1 MAARDLSK
9 TSVEDLTEKQAKAE
23 HARLTAEIA
32 AHDKR
37 YYQEDAP
44 TVSDAA
50 YDKLRKRYQAIEAR
64 FPDLRTLESLT
75 LRVGAAPARGF
86 AKVRHGVPM
95 LSLDNA
101 FEEQDVVDFV
111 DRIRRFLRLN
121 EKETIVF
128 TAEPK
133 IDGLSLSLR
142 YENGEL
148 VRGATRGDGTE
159 GEDVTANVKTVKA
172 IPHRLKGKNLP
183 AVCEIRGEI
192 YMTKADFLALN
203 KRQAEAG
210 DTVFA
215 NPRNSAAGSL
225 RQKDPSITASRPLGF
240 FAYSWGE
247 MSELPADTQSGMLKW
262 FAARGF
268 DTNPLWKTVSSRE
281 EMLAF
286 HRAIE
291 QERAKLDYD
300 IDGVVYKVDRLDWQ
314 ERLGF
319 VSRSPRWAV
328 AHKFAAERATTV
340 INGIE
345 IQVGRTGALTPV
357 AKLAPVTVGGV
368 VVANASL
375 HNEDYIKGIGND
387 GNAIRNGVDIRIGD
401 SVIVQRAGDVI
412 PQIVDVLLDKRP
424 KNAKPYQFPTV
435 CPACG
440 SHAVREVNPR
450 SGREDSVR
458 RCTGGL
464 ICPAQAVE
472 RLRHF
477 VSRDAFD
484 IEGFGEQ
491 YAELFFEEG
500 LVKSPADIFTLHTR
514 TDEIKKVLF
523 KKREAQAKA
532 REEET
537 GRKRKKATPEAG
549 RAYNEIDNLFRA
561 IDARREISLA
571 RFIFALGIL
580 HVGEAT
586 AKALSKHFSDVRSLL
601 KGVDAAGKG
610 RPGPDWN
617 GLSNIDGIGPLT
629 RDGLLQALKTSHGK
643 PLSFDFSVKKAD
655 GKLLINKTQ
664 KANLLEHY
672 KTDESFVAALVRA
685 KAQQP
690 NDAYKQLSDDSAIGM
705 VATNSLVEFFL
716 ESHNE
721 NTVQALLDQVQIK
734 KAEAVAL
741 DSPVTGKTVVFTGSL
756 ERMARNEAKAA
767 AERLGAKVS
776 SSVSSK
782 TDLVIA
788 GPGAG
793 SKLTDAEKFGV
804 KVISE
809 EDWIK
814 LIGAK

>member
-1 MAARDLSK
+1 MAKQSK
-9 TSVEDLTEKQAKAE
+9 EIPIDKLTEKQARSE
-23 HARLTAEIA
+23 HARLAAEIA

-44 TVSDAA
+44 TVSDAE
-50 YDKLRKRYQAIEAR
+50 YDRLRKRYQAIELR

-75 LRVGAAPARGF
+75 MRVGAAPARGF
-86 AKVRHGVPM
+86 AKVRHSVPM

-101 FEEQDVVDFV
+101 FEQQDVVDFV
-111 DRIRRFLRLN
+111 ERIRRFLRLG
-121 EKETIVF
+121 EKEKTVF

-142 YENGEL
+142 YEGGDL
-148 VRGATRGDGTE
+148 VRGATRGDGSE

-172 IPHRLKGKNLP
+172 IPHRLKGRKLP
-183 AVCEIRGEI
+183 AVCEVRGEI
-192 YMTKADFLALN
+192 YMTKSDFLALN

-210 DTVFA
+210 GQVFA

-247 MSELPADTQSGMLKW
+247 LSESPADSQSGMLKW
-262 FAARGF
+262 FDKVGF
-268 DTNPLWKTVSSRE
+268 DTNPLWKTVASVE
-281 EMLAF
+281 EMIAF

-291 QERAKLDYD
+291 TERAGLQYD

-319 VSRSPRWAV
+319 VSRSPRWAI

-340 INGIE
+340 LNDIE

-357 AKLAPVTVGGV
+357 AKLEPVTVGGV

-387 GNAIRNGVDIRIGD
+387 GEPIRNGVDIRIGD

-424 KNAKPYQFPTV
+424 KGAKPYLFPTL

-440 SHAVREVNPR
+440 SHAVRELNPR

-477 VSRDAFD
+477 VGRDGFD
-484 IEGFGEQ
+484 IEGFGEKQ
-491 YAELFFEEG
+491 VQAFFEEG
-500 LVKSPADIFTLHTR
+500 IVMEPADIFTLQARDKRAAKKLAEREGYGETSTR
-514 TDEIKKVLF
+514 
-523 KKREAQAKA
+523 
-532 REEET
+532 
-537 GRKRKKATPEAG
+537 
-549 RAYNEIDNLFRA
+549 NLFAA
-561 IDARREISLA
+561 IEARRSIPLNRLIYS
-571 RFIFALGIL
+571 LGIR
-580 HVGEAT
+580 HVGETNA
-586 AKALSKHFSDVRSLL
+586 RLL
-601 KGVDAAGKG
+601 ARHYGTIEAFEAGVIAAGKG
-610 RPGPDWN
+610 EDSEAFQELTTIG
-617 GLSNIDGIGPLT
+617 GIG
-629 RDGLLQALKTSHGK
+629 D
-643 PLSFDFSVKKAD
+643 V
-655 GKLLINKTQ
+655 
-664 KANLLEHY
+664 
-672 KTDESFVAALVRA
+672 VAE
-685 KAQQP
+685 
-690 NDAYKQLSDDSAIGM
+690 AI
-705 VATNSLVEFFL
+705 VEFFK
-716 ESHNE
+716 ERKNR
-721 NTVQALLDQVQIK
+721 
-734 KAEAVAL
+734 EAVQRL
-741 DSPVTGKTVVFTGSL
+741 LEQITVTPMEQVKRDSPVAGKTVVFTGAL
-756 ERMARNEAKAA
+756 EKMTRDEAKAM

-776 SSVSSK
+776 GSVSKK
-782 TDLVIA
+782 TDYLVA

-793 SKLTDAEKFGV
+793 SKLKDAQKHGV
-804 KVISE
+804 KVLT
-809 EDWIK
+809 EDEWFK
-814 LIGAK
+814 LINK